1 MIADITTLL
10 TAQVTAISSAV
21 VAVLTVVLPV
31 AVAMLLFTA
40 LVGEKSKGQFINR
53 YASTCSW
60 VGIASL

>member
-31 AVAMLLFTA
+31 AVAMLLFYF
-40 LVGEKSKGQFINR
+40 GWRKIKGAIH
-53 YASTCSW
+53 
-60 VGIASL
+60 